1 MNLSLP
7 LSYTHKH
14 NPSVS
19 AQKAV
24 HKNTKSQELK
34 KMWCCFLYLD
44 CERNGID
51 VGMRQSVSSLCKEQQ
66 MAVGEKD

>member
-34 KMWCCFLYLD
+34 KCDAVFCTWIV
-44 CERNGID
+44 R
-51 VGMRQSVSSLCKEQQ
+51 GMVS
-66 MAVGEKD
+66 M